1 MFVLKNAWS
10 SIVRRKW
17 RTLLT
22 MFIAI
27 IVTFGTLFGF
37 SVLHAD
43 ESATDGYNPQLVSAV
58 IRPDAKT
65 KATYNGADSSYTKN
79 YLAFDAYDNY
89 ASALQ
94 AAGLTYSY
102 ALTITV
108 PVRQSGDVKAIAG
121 TDDQSADK
129 TGGEMLYRSFS
140 SLEAAHE
147 NELGRYKIVK
157 GKQLDYSSQSK
168 TGVLISQAFAKK
180 NGLDVGDKFT
190 VAFPNDAKKTIEQT
204 VRGIYEYTEPAAAG
218 QGSDAKLAKDNRDN
232 VIYTAYYTFAMDG
245 LYAADGK
252 GWLIPDLNISFLL
265 DSMSTYRKFEKVIKK
280 AKLPANHELTSP
292 TLIEHE
298 KQIAPLRSLASSM
311 KPMLAALWIVGAVLL
326 LLSWGSSLL
335 VGRRREIGNQIV
347 IGVSRGRIAWQ
358 FMLETLL
365 LNLVG
370 FAVGMVVGAFAV
382 KPLATKLA
390 DGNAVSVPG
399 NLIWTVI
406 WSGLG
411 TIVVLMVIAMI
422 SVLLFRVRTL
432 FAARSSNEVE
442 VVDGGGTDDTA
453 TSDNAANDS
462 DTADADDT
470 AESAQE
476 QA

>member
-140 SLEAAHE
+140 SLEP
-147 NELGRYKIVK
+147 RMRT
-157 GKQLDYSSQSK
+157 SS
-168 TGVLISQAFAKK
+168 
-180 NGLDVGDKFT
+180 
-190 VAFPNDAKKTIEQT
+190 
-204 VRGIYEYTEPAAAG
+204 AG
-218 QGSDAKLAKDNRDN
+218 
-232 VIYTAYYTFAMDG
+232 T
-245 LYAADGK
+245 
-252 GWLIPDLNISFLL
+252 
-265 DSMSTYRKFEKVIKK
+265 
-280 AKLPANHELTSP
+280 
-292 TLIEHE
+292 
-298 KQIAPLRSLASSM
+298 
-311 KPMLAALWIVGAVLL
+311 
-326 LLSWGSSLL
+326 GSS
-335 VGRRREIGNQIV
+335 RASNWTTRA
-347 IGVSRGRIAWQ
+347 SR
-358 FMLETLL
+358 
-365 LNLVG
+365 
-370 FAVGMVVGAFAV
+370 
-382 KPLATKLA
+382 K
-390 DGNAVSVPG
+390 
-399 NLIWTVI
+399 
-406 WSGLG
+406 
-411 TIVVLMVIAMI
+411 
-422 SVLLFRVRTL
+422 
-432 FAARSSNEVE
+432 
-442 VVDGGGTDDTA
+442 
-453 TSDNAANDS
+453 
-462 DTADADDT
+462 
-470 AESAQE
+470 
-476 QA
+476 QAC

>member
-232 VIYTAYYTFAMDG
+232 
-245 LYAADGK
+245 
-252 GWLIPDLNISFLL
+252 ISFLL

-335 VGRRREIGNQIV
+335 VGVKSATRSSSASRV
-347 IGVSRGRIAWQ
+347 GVS
-358 FMLETLL
+358 
-365 LNLVG
+365 
-370 FAVGMVVGAFAV
+370 
-382 KPLATKLA
+382 
-390 DGNAVSVPG
+390 PG
-399 NLIWTVI
+399 
-406 WSGLG
+406 
-411 TIVVLMVIAMI
+411 
-422 SVLLFRVRTL
+422 
-432 FAARSSNEVE
+432 SSCWRRCC
-442 VVDGGGTDDTA
+442 
-453 TSDNAANDS
+453 
-462 DTADADDT
+462 
-470 AESAQE
+470 
-476 QA
+476 

>member
-94 AAGLTYSY
+94 TAGLTYSY

-157 GKQLDYSSQSK
+157 GKQLY
-168 TGVLISQAFAKK
+168 L
-180 NGLDVGDKFT
+180 
-190 VAFPNDAKKTIEQT
+190 
-204 VRGIYEYTEPAAAG
+204 
-218 QGSDAKLAKDNRDN
+218 
-232 VIYTAYYTFAMDG
+232 
-245 LYAADGK
+245 
-252 GWLIPDLNISFLL
+252 
-265 DSMSTYRKFEKVIKK
+265 
-280 AKLPANHELTSP
+280 
-292 TLIEHE
+292 
-298 KQIAPLRSLASSM
+298 
-311 KPMLAALWIVGAVLL
+311 
-326 LLSWGSSLL
+326 
-335 VGRRREIGNQIV
+335 
-347 IGVSRGRIAWQ
+347 
-358 FMLETLL
+358 
-365 LNLVG
+365 
-370 FAVGMVVGAFAV
+370 
-382 KPLATKLA
+382 
-390 DGNAVSVPG
+390 
-399 NLIWTVI
+399 
-406 WSGLG
+406 
-411 TIVVLMVIAMI
+411 
-422 SVLLFRVRTL
+422 
-432 FAARSSNEVE
+432 
-442 VVDGGGTDDTA
+442 
-453 TSDNAANDS
+453 
-462 DTADADDT
+462 
-470 AESAQE
+470 
-476 QA
+476 

>member
-102 ALTITV
+102 ALTITR
-108 PVRQSGDVKAIAG
+108 PVQDRQGQATGLLEPVEDRR
-121 TDDQSADK
+121 AD
-129 TGGEMLYRSFS
+129 F
-140 SLEAAHE
+140 
-147 NELGRYKIVK
+147 
-157 GKQLDYSSQSK
+157 
-168 TGVLISQAFAKK
+168 TGVREEERP
-180 NGLDVGDKFT
+180 G
-190 VAFPNDAKKTIEQT
+190 
-204 VRGIYEYTEPAAAG
+204 RGRQVHRRVPERREEDHRADRPRHLRVHGAG
-218 QGSDAKLAKDNRDN
+218 RRRAG
-232 VIYTAYYTFAMDG
+232 FG

-422 SVLLFRVRTL
+422 RVLLFRVRTL

-442 VVDGGGTDDTA
+442 VVDDGGTDDTA

>member
-94 AAGLTYSY
+94 TAGLTYSY

-204 VRGIYEYTEPAAAG
+204 VRAFT
-218 QGSDAKLAKDNRDN
+218 
-232 VIYTAYYTFAMDG
+232 
-245 LYAADGK
+245 
-252 GWLIPDLNISFLL
+252 
-265 DSMSTYRKFEKVIKK
+265 ST
-280 AKLPANHELTSP
+280 
-292 TLIEHE
+292 
-298 KQIAPLRSLASSM
+298 RSR
-311 KPMLAALWIVGAVLL
+311 PP
-326 LLSWGSSLL
+326 
-335 VGRRREIGNQIV
+335 
-347 IGVSRGRIAWQ
+347 RG
-358 FMLETLL
+358 
-365 LNLVG
+365 
-370 FAVGMVVGAFAV
+370 
-382 KPLATKLA
+382 
-390 DGNAVSVPG
+390 
-399 NLIWTVI
+399 
-406 WSGLG
+406 
-411 TIVVLMVIAMI
+411 
-422 SVLLFRVRTL
+422 RVRTP
-432 FAARSSNEVE
+432 SSPR
-442 VVDGGGTDDTA
+442 TTA
-453 TSDNAANDS
+453 TTSS
-462 DTADADDT
+462 TPRTTPSRWTACMRPT
-470 AESAQE
+470 AKAG
-476 QA
+476 

>member
-147 NELGRYKIVK
+147 NELYRYKIVK

-204 VRGIYEYTEPAAAG
+204 VRGIYEYTEPLPRAG
-218 QGSDAKLAKDNRDN
+218 FGRQARQGQPRQRHLHRVLHLRD
-232 VIYTAYYTFAMDG
+232 
-245 LYAADGK
+245 
-252 GWLIPDLNISFLL
+252 
-265 DSMSTYRKFEKVIKK
+265 
-280 AKLPANHELTSP
+280 
-292 TLIEHE
+292 
-298 KQIAPLRSLASSM
+298 
-311 KPMLAALWIVGAVLL
+311 
-326 LLSWGSSLL
+326 
-335 VGRRREIGNQIV
+335 GRPVCSRRQ
-347 IGVSRGRIAWQ
+347 R
-358 FMLETLL
+358 
-365 LNLVG
+365 
-370 FAVGMVVGAFAV
+370 
-382 KPLATKLA
+382 LA
-390 DGNAVSVPG
+390 DSRPEHLVPARQHVD
-399 NLIWTVI
+399 L
-406 WSGLG
+406 SE
-411 TIVVLMVIAMI
+411 
-422 SVLLFRVRTL
+422 VREGHQEGK
-432 FAARSSNEVE
+432 AAREP
-442 VVDGGGTDDTA
+442 
-453 TSDNAANDS
+453 
-462 DTADADDT
+462 
-470 AESAQE
+470 
-476 QA
+476 

>member
-43 ESATDGYNPQLVSAV
+43 ESATDGYNPQLISAV

-129 TGGEMLYRSFS
+129 TGGRRCWTAASS

-157 GKQLDYSSQSK
+157 GKQLGLLEPVEDRRADFTRLS
-168 TGVLISQAFAKK
+168 AKK

-252 GWLIPDLNISFLL
+252 GWLDSRPEHLVPARQHVDLSEV
-265 DSMSTYRKFEKVIKK
+265 REG
-280 AKLPANHELTSP
+280 HQE
-292 TLIEHE
+292 
-298 KQIAPLRSLASSM
+298 
-311 KPMLAALWIVGAVLL
+311 
-326 LLSWGSSLL
+326 
-335 VGRRREIGNQIV
+335 GR
-347 IGVSRGRIAWQ
+347 
-358 FMLETLL
+358 
-365 LNLVG
+365 
-370 FAVGMVVGAFAV
+370 
-382 KPLATKLA
+382 
-390 DGNAVSVPG
+390 
-399 NLIWTVI
+399 
-406 WSGLG
+406 
-411 TIVVLMVIAMI
+411 
-422 SVLLFRVRTL
+422 
-432 FAARSSNEVE
+432 AAREP
-442 VVDGGGTDDTA
+442 
-453 TSDNAANDS
+453 
-462 DTADADDT
+462 
-470 AESAQE
+470 
-476 QA
+476 

>member
-168 TGVLISQAFAKK
+168 TGVLISQAFAK
-180 NGLDVGDKFT
+180 
-190 VAFPNDAKKTIEQT
+190 
-204 VRGIYEYTEPAAAG
+204 
-218 QGSDAKLAKDNRDN
+218 
-232 VIYTAYYTFAMDG
+232 
-245 LYAADGK
+245 
-252 GWLIPDLNISFLL
+252 
-265 DSMSTYRKFEKVIKK
+265 
-280 AKLPANHELTSP
+280 
-292 TLIEHE
+292 
-298 KQIAPLRSLASSM
+298 
-311 KPMLAALWIVGAVLL
+311 
-326 LLSWGSSLL
+326 
-335 VGRRREIGNQIV
+335 
-347 IGVSRGRIAWQ
+347 
-358 FMLETLL
+358 
-365 LNLVG
+365 
-370 FAVGMVVGAFAV
+370 
-382 KPLATKLA
+382 
-390 DGNAVSVPG
+390 
-399 NLIWTVI
+399 
-406 WSGLG
+406 
-411 TIVVLMVIAMI
+411 
-422 SVLLFRVRTL
+422 
-432 FAARSSNEVE
+432 
-442 VVDGGGTDDTA
+442 
-453 TSDNAANDS
+453 
-462 DTADADDT
+462 
-470 AESAQE
+470 
-476 QA
+476 

>member
-1 MFVLKNAWS
+1 MRTS
-10 SIVRRKW
+10 S
-17 RTLLT
+17 
-22 MFIAI
+22 
-27 IVTFGTLFGF
+27 
-37 SVLHAD
+37 
-43 ESATDGYNPQLVSAV
+43 
-58 IRPDAKT
+58 
-65 KATYNGADSSYTKN
+65 
-79 YLAFDAYDNY
+79 
-89 ASALQ
+89 
-94 AAGLTYSY
+94 
-102 ALTITV
+102 
-108 PVRQSGDVKAIAG
+108 AG
-121 TDDQSADK
+121 TRSSGQATGLLRPVEDRRAD
-129 TGGEMLYRSFS
+129 F
-140 SLEAAHE
+140 
-147 NELGRYKIVK
+147 
-157 GKQLDYSSQSK
+157 
-168 TGVLISQAFAKK
+168 TGVREEERP
-180 NGLDVGDKFT
+180 G
-190 VAFPNDAKKTIEQT
+190 
-204 VRGIYEYTEPAAAG
+204 RGRQVHRRVPERREEDHRADRPRHLRVHGAG
-218 QGSDAKLAKDNRDN
+218 RRGAGFDAKLAKDNRDN

-298 KQIAPLRSLASSM
+298 KQIAPLRSPGELDEAYARR
-311 KPMLAALWIVGAVLL
+311 PLDCGRGAVAAFV
-326 LLSWGSSLL
+326 GSSLL

-422 SVLLFRVRTL
+422 RVLLFRVRTL

-442 VVDGGGTDDTA
+442 VVDDGGTDDTA